1 MPAGRGLDLGC
12 GDGLLTRI
20 LLEQVGARQIV
31 GVDPDPAEASQAVRL
46 GIYSTVHTVS
56 GDSVPERDGSFD
68 WVLSNSVLE
77 HIEEL
82 DPILGE
88 VGRLL
93 RSNGQF
99 VFTVPGPDFR
109 ACLRGP
115 LTPGASRDSY
125 LRQLDARLAHH
136 RYWSVE
142 EWESAL
148 RRHGMQV
155 AESSA
160 YLTEAEVRRWESI
173 SRATAGI
180 LYGLA
185 RRRPQPIEIQ
195 RRLGMR
201 QAGQRMPFA
210 FARPLAAV
218 LSAGLNETRNGTSV
232 RYGCLLVKAVKR

>member
-1 MPAGRGLDLGC
+1 M
-12 GDGLLTRI
+12 
-20 LLEQVGARQIV
+20 
-31 GVDPDPAEASQAVRL
+31 GVDPDPAEASQAEKL
-46 GIYSTVHTVS
+46 GIYSTVHAVG
-56 GDSVPERDGSFD
+56 GDSVPEPDGSFD

-93 RSNGQF
+93 RPNGQF
-99 VFTVPGPDFR
+99 VFTVPGPDFH

-115 LTPGASRDSY
+115 LTPGASRSAY

-136 RYWSVE
+136 RYWTVG

-148 RRHGMQV
+148 LRHGLQI
-155 AESSA
+155 ADTSA

-185 RRRPQPIEIQ
+185 RGRPRPIEIQ

-201 QAGQRMPFA
+201 KAGQRMPLA
-210 FARPLAAV
+210 SARPLAAV
-218 LSAGLNETRNGTSV
+218 LSAGLNDRGSRPSA
-232 RYGCLLVKAVKR
+232 RYGCLLVRAAKR